1 MTSDAELDVKYGELL
16 KISLTNEYST
26 RNNLLISKKLILSH
40 GEGTESSSTL
50 NYMYDATNRLSQIVR
65 PEQYG
70 NVSYS

>member
-1 MTSDAELDVKYGELL
+1 M
-16 KISLTNEYST
+16 

-40 GEGTESSSTL
+40 GEGPESSSTL

-70 NVSYS
+70 NVSYSYDVHGWPVKI